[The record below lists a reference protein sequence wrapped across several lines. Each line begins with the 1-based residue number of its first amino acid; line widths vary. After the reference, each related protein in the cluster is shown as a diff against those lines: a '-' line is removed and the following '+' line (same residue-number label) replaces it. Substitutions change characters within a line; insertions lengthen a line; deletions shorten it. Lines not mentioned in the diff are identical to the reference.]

1 MNYRSRLERVASW
14 LSAEGL
20 AGALLVDEE
29 ERRNPAIRYLTGHP
43 SDALLFV
50 LPDARTILVPWD
62 VNLARKL
69 AVADE
74 IIPYTD
80 FRRSLPEAYSAIV
93 ARLGLAGRVE
103 ISAGASYPLVRRLA
117 AREPAITLECRDEGI
132 DAAIAHQRAVKDADE
147 LAKIE
152 QAAEATNRL
161 LAALEERFVHGGWDD
176 APGIAGGEP
185 AGGAGKGRASAPH
198 LPSEAD
204 VALFIEREGRLLG
217 AEGTS
222 FETLAAGPS
231 RSFGIHAFPA
241 FGSGPF
247 GGPGLSILDF
257 GLRVDG
263 YPSDVTVTVATGK
276 LTSRQEEMV
285 GLVEEAYDLSLSLVA
300 PGRPAAE
307 IARAIDG
314 HFQRAG
320 YAMPH
325 SLGHGLGLRVHE
337 SPAVSSR
344 EGNRDVL
351 EPGMVIT
358 IEPGLYHPEAGG
370 VRKENDL
377 LVTETGARVLTTARI
392 LRLP

>member
-1 MNYRSRLERVASW
+1 MNYRTRVERVASW
-14 LSAEGL
+14 LASEGL
-20 AGALLVDEE
+20 AAALLVDEE
-29 ERRNPAIRYLTGHP
+29 EHRNPAIRYLTGHP

-50 LPDARTILVPWD
+50 LPEARTILLPWD
-62 VNLARKL
+62 VNLSRTL

-80 FRRSLPEAYSAIV
+80 FKRSLAEAYSAITSRF
-93 ARLGLAGRVE
+93 ALTGRIE
-103 ISAGASYPLVRRLA
+103 ISGGTSYPLVRKLA
-117 AREPAITLECRDEGI
+117 ERVPELAIECREGGI
-132 DAAIAHQRAVKDADE
+132 DATIARQRAIKDADE

-152 QAAEATNRL
+152 EAAEATNRL
-161 LAALEERFVHGGWDD
+161 LATIEERLARSGWND
-176 APGIAGGEP
+176 AQSGAGGDSARRADTP
-185 AGGAGKGRASAPH
+185 GRRPSD

-204 VALFIEREGRLLG
+204 VALFIEREARMLG

-222 FETLAAGPS
+222 FETLAAGPA

-241 FGSGPF
+241 FGAGPF

-276 LTSRQEEMV
+276 LTPRQEEMI
-285 GLVEEAYDLSLSLVA
+285 GLVEEAYDLSLALVA
-300 PGRPAAE
+300 PGRPTAE
-307 IARAIDG
+307 IARAVDG
-314 HFQRAG
+314 RFERAG
-320 YAMPH
+320 YSMPH
-325 SLGHGLGLRVHE
+325 ALGHGLGLRIHE
-337 SPAVSSR
+337 SPAVNSR
-344 EGNRDVL
+344 EGNTDIL

-377 LVTETGARVLTTARI
+377 LITENGFKMLTTARI

>member
-1 MNYRSRLERVASW
+1 MNYHTRVERVASW
-14 LSAEGL
+14 LCAEGL
-20 AGALLVDEE
+20 QAALLIDEE
-29 ERRNPAIRYLTGHP
+29 DCRNPAIRYLTGHP

-50 LPDARTILVPWD
+50 LPDARTILLPWD
-62 VNLARKL
+62 VNLSRTL

-80 FRRSLPEAYSAIV
+80 FRRSLSEAYSAMV
-93 ARLGLAGRVE
+93 ARFSLAGRIE
-103 ISAGASYPLVRRLA
+103 ISAGASYPLIRRLA
-117 AREPAITLECRDEGI
+117 AREPAITVECRDAGI
-132 DAAIAHQRAVKDADE
+132 DAVIARDRAVKDSEE
-147 LAKIE
+147 LARIE

-161 LAALEERFVHGGWDD
+161 LSALEGRFARSGWND
-176 APGIAGGEP
+176 APRGASGDSTHTASSGGCPP
-185 AGGAGKGRASAPH
+185 AD

-241 FGSGPF
+241 FGAGPF

-257 GLRVDG
+257 GLRFDG
-263 YPSDVTVTVATGK
+263 YPSDVTLTLASGK
-276 LTSRQEEMV
+276 LTSRQEEMI
-285 GLVEEAYDLSLSLVA
+285 GLVEEAYDLSLSLAA
-300 PGRPAAE
+300 PGRPTAE
-307 IARAIDG
+307 IARAVDAL
-314 HFQRAG
+314 FQRSG
-320 YAMPH
+320 YSMPH
-325 SLGHGLGLRVHE
+325 ALGHGLGLRIHE
-337 SPAVSSR
+337 SPAVNSR
-344 EGNRDVL
+344 EGNTDVL

-377 LVTETGARVLTTARI
+377 LITEAGARVLTTARI